1 MCIDR
6 DRAFRLLHPRK
17 HIPVLQPDVSGVICP
32 LVDGHTGA
40 PFLISTKKMRRALA
54 GKQRQILC
62 TCRCDGRENAF
73 FARIEELVGLDPQ
86 RGEYV
91 ILSPMV
97 HVLGTTHGE
106 PLMAPVPAASRPMH
120 PFRPLTPPS
129 AAARRPVPGLPVFG
143 GSSAP

>member
-1 MCIDR
+1 
-6 DRAFRLLHPRK
+6 
-17 HIPVLQPDVSGVICP
+17 
-32 LVDGHTGA
+32 
-40 PFLISTKKMRRALA
+40 
-54 GKQRQILC
+54 
-62 TCRCDGRENAF
+62 
-73 FARIEELVGLDPQ
+73 VGLDPQ

-106 PLMAPVPAASRPMH
+106 PLMAPVPAASRPTP